1 MTAISFMRWLDTKMV
16 RPSAASCFIRFL
28 TQRIPSGSSPFTGS
42 SSSSAAGLPSMAA
55 AMPTRWLMPSE

>member
-16 RPSAASCFIRFL
+16 RPSAASRFIRFL

-42 SSSSAAGLPSMAA
+42 SSSNAGGLPSMAA